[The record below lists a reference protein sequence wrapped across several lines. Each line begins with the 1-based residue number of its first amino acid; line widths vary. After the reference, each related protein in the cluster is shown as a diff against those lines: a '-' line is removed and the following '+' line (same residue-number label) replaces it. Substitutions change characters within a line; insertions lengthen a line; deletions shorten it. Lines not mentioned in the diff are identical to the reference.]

1 MKTTRF
7 QIKYR
12 EFVNT
17 LKHEYRFIFHD
28 PGAILI
34 IIGAIF
40 IYSLA
45 YSLAYGPQ
53 VLRNIPIAVVDH
65 SNTASSRQLC
75 RAMDATPNLWVAYK
89 PTSMIDAK
97 ELFLTRKI
105 NGIVVIP
112 SDYEKKL
119 MRAEKVNL
127 AVYADA
133 SYFLM
138 YRQVFFDISKSVLT
152 TGAEIEWLRFVSKGV
167 PAKQAATLSDPVGSK
182 IENLY
187 NPYGGYATFI
197 MPAILMVII
206 QQTLLVGI
214 GLIGGTWRERGL
226 YRSLV
231 PKGEKRL
238 SVLPMVLGK
247 SVVYLSIYTVTLLYV
262 LGFHYKIFGYPMHAS
277 FLQVVLFLLPYL
289 LSCIFMGIALST
301 VFRHRENSLLF
312 LLFAS
317 IPFLMLSGAS
327 IPKESM
333 PDWLFTLGKAI
344 PSSSAVDGFI
354 RLQSM
359 GASLSE
365 ISVPWITLWILTGV
379 YLVLACIGI
388 RLLMHRIEREEEQE
402 AAKISPE
409 LPAATEETPIVS
421 YHENH

>member
-7 QIKYR
+7 KIKYR

-65 SNTASSRQLC
+65 SHTASSRQLC

-89 PTSMIDAK
+89 PTSMTEAK
-97 ELFLTRKI
+97 ELFFSRKI

-119 MRAEKVNL
+119 IRAEKVNL

-152 TGAEIEWLRFVSKGV
+152 TGAEIEWMRFVSKGV
-167 PAKQAATLSDPVGSK
+167 PAEQAATLSDPVGSK

-226 YRSLV
+226 YRTLI
-231 PKGEKRL
+231 PQGEKRL
-238 SVLPMVLGK
+238 SVLPMILGK
-247 SVVYLSIYTVTLLYV
+247 AVVYLSIYTVTLLYV
-262 LGFHYKIFGYPMHAS
+262 LGFHYKVFGYPMHAS
-277 FLQVVLFLLPYL
+277 VLQIVLFLFPYL
-289 LSCIFMGIALST
+289 LACIFMGIALST

-312 LLFAS
+312 LLFVS

-333 PDWLFTLGKAI
+333 PDWLFTFGKVI

-359 GASLSE
+359 GASLSD
-365 ISVPWITLWILTGV
+365 IQGAWITLWILAGV
-379 YLVLACIGI
+379 YLVLACVGI
-388 RLLMHRIEREEEQE
+388 RLLMHRIEHEESQE
-402 AAKISPE
+402 SLESPE
-409 LPAATEETPIVS
+409 IQTLTPEQPTLKNETPIA
-421 YHENH
+421 

>member
-7 QIKYR
+7 KLKYR
-12 EFVNT
+12 QFVST
-17 LKHEYRFIFHD
+17 LRHEYRFIFHD

-40 IYSLA
+40 IYSTA

-53 VLRNIPIAVVDH
+53 VLRNVPIAVVDH

-89 PTSMIDAK
+89 PTSMTDAK
-97 ELFLTRKI
+97 QMFLARDV

-112 SDYEKKL
+112 ADYEKKV
-119 MRAEKVNL
+119 MRGEKVNL

-138 YRQVFFDISKSVLT
+138 YRQVFFDITSSVLT

-167 PAKQAATLSDPVGSK
+167 PAKQAETLSDPVGSK

-197 MPAILMVII
+197 MPAIIMVII

-226 YRSLV
+226 YRSLI
-231 PKGEKRL
+231 PQGEKRL
-238 SVLPMVLGK
+238 SILPLVLGK
-247 SVVYLSIYTVTLLYV
+247 SVVYLSIYTVTLLYI
-262 LGFHYKIFGYPMHAS
+262 LGFHYKVFGYPMHAS
-277 FLQVVLFLLPYL
+277 FLQVVAFLLPYL
-289 LSCIFMGIALST
+289 LACTFMGIALST

-327 IPKESM
+327 IPQESM
-333 PDWLFTLGKAI
+333 PAWLFAFGKVI
-344 PSSSAVDGFI
+344 PSSNAVDGFI

-365 ISVPWITLWILTGV
+365 ISSQLILLWILAGV
-379 YLVLACIGI
+379 YLLLACLGMGMMM
-388 RLLMHRIEREEEQE
+388 RRIERDELQEEQQDIQE
-402 AAKISPE
+402 MTSG
-409 LPAATEETPIVS
+409 ETPTA
-421 YHENH
+421 